1 MMDSITQAMLSLAQS
16 AGVWGYWFALFAAL
30 IETAFLLG
38 LLVPGS
44 ALLLLMGMLAGQG
57 VFDLGDLLFFA
68 IVGATLGD
76 NLNYFL
82 GRRYGRH
89 WLRQDRWFLKAEHM
103 GKAETFF
110 HNHGGKSVF
119 LGRFVPSVKEI
130 MPFVAG
136 MTGMERR
143 SFMVWN
149 LAGAIGW
156 SLQWIL
162 PGYLFSQSLS
172 LAQTWLSRIGFMA
185 VILVIVLLLFYG
197 LRWSLLR
204 YGPSGFQFLRSIIQ
218 SISAAIIQN
227 PEVVK
232 VARRFP
238 ASSRFIK
245 QRFDRTHWRG
255 LPLTLISICGLYLVI
270 LFSGL
275 AEDVV
280 TGDAVTAIDARV
292 HALLAGVHTP
302 FFNQFFYAITSL
314 GFWPLVVSGLVA
326 VVCWL
331 CYRRLPQLILP
342 LAVSVGSCELLT
354 LFGKLMFHR
363 PRPVGSLIDAG
374 GFSFPSGHASISV
387 AFYGFVIYLA
397 MRSVRHWRA
406 RLNLLMLGLFVA
418 FLIGFSRLY
427 LGVHYL
433 SDVVA
438 GYLVGTMGLMLG
450 IAVTYLGPI
459 HGRWL
464 EQRLAFAPALKIA
477 CAAVSMTSFVTLLLF
492 FNAAKVPVFAAQP
505 AAQGRSTVIQSQ
517 ATQSVLQE
525 NASLASS
532 IFGEPEAPINL
543 ILLARNLDQV
553 RACVK
558 AVGWQEADAVHW
570 RNVIKAYLMA
580 IQDMD
585 YPEAPLSPWFWSANP
600 QILGLVQP
608 GQQGRV
614 FDRAFLRVWNTNYAL
629 NTGERLYVASVGQET
644 RNRWQLVPESLPRFN
659 QTREKFVRN
668 LEAGHWATRV
678 SEVYY
683 PDAVSSS
690 PTSKN
695 LYYDGA
701 INVVTLSTE
710 CH

>member
-110 HNHGGKSVF
+110 HHHGGKSVF

-227 PEVVK
+227 PDVVK

-238 ASSRFIK
+238 ASSRFI
-245 QRFDRTHWRG
+245 
-255 LPLTLISICGLYLVI
+255 
-270 LFSGL
+270 
-275 AEDVV
+275 
-280 TGDAVTAIDARV
+280 
-292 HALLAGVHTP
+292 
-302 FFNQFFYAITSL
+302 
-314 GFWPLVVSGLVA
+314 
-326 VVCWL
+326 
-331 CYRRLPQLILP
+331 
-342 LAVSVGSCELLT
+342 
-354 LFGKLMFHR
+354 
-363 PRPVGSLIDAG
+363 
-374 GFSFPSGHASISV
+374 
-387 AFYGFVIYLA
+387 
-397 MRSVRHWRA
+397 
-406 RLNLLMLGLFVA
+406 
-418 FLIGFSRLY
+418 
-427 LGVHYL
+427 
-433 SDVVA
+433 
-438 GYLVGTMGLMLG
+438 
-450 IAVTYLGPI
+450 
-459 HGRWL
+459 
-464 EQRLAFAPALKIA
+464 
-477 CAAVSMTSFVTLLLF
+477 
-492 FNAAKVPVFAAQP
+492 
-505 AAQGRSTVIQSQ
+505 
-517 ATQSVLQE
+517 
-525 NASLASS
+525 
-532 IFGEPEAPINL
+532 
-543 ILLARNLDQV
+543 
-553 RACVK
+553 
-558 AVGWQEADAVHW
+558 
-570 RNVIKAYLMA
+570 
-580 IQDMD
+580 
-585 YPEAPLSPWFWSANP
+585 
-600 QILGLVQP
+600 
-608 GQQGRV
+608 
-614 FDRAFLRVWNTNYAL
+614 
-629 NTGERLYVASVGQET
+629 
-644 RNRWQLVPESLPRFN
+644 
-659 QTREKFVRN
+659 
-668 LEAGHWATRV
+668 
-678 SEVYY
+678 
-683 PDAVSSS
+683 
-690 PTSKN
+690 
-695 LYYDGA
+695 
-701 INVVTLSTE
+701 
-710 CH
+710 